1 MRFARARTRI
11 TVLLFAAAGGLVLA
25 GSAFAHA
32 NVSPPVVVAKEG
44 QVFTLAVPTEEEN
57 AATTKIELTPPAG
70 FSIDSFAPV
79 PGWKREVQSTGSGEQ
94 TTIQKV
100 TWSGGNVPHEEA
112 SMFQFIA
119 STDAAKTYSFKVR
132 QTYSDGTVVDWSG
145 PESSDTP
152 APTIQSKS
160 SLGGGGGS
168 NTLAVVALA
177 LAALALAAAVA
188 GLVGGSGRR
197 TLA

>member
-1 MRFARARTRI
+1 MKLLRVRTRFV
-11 TVLLFAAAGGLVLA
+11 VLSMTAGGGLALV

-32 NVSPPVVVAKEG
+32 HVSPPVVVSKQG
-44 QVFTLAVPTEEEN
+44 QVFTLAVPTEEET
-57 AATTKIELTPPAG
+57 AATTKIELTPPSR

-79 PGWKREVQSTGSGEQ
+79 PGWKREVQSTGSGEE

-112 SMFQFIA
+112 SMFQFLGSA
-119 STDAAKTYSFKVR
+119 AEAKTYSFKVR

-152 APTIQSKS
+152 APTIEAKS
-160 SLGGGGGS
+160 SLGGGGS
-168 NTLAVVALA
+168 NTLGIVALVLAVLAVVV
-177 LAALALAAAVA
+177 AVV
-188 GLVGGSGRR
+188 GLVGKSGRR